1 MSKKIKIILTIS
13 LLLNILLVGF
23 HIGMIAKKQ
32 WHGHHKELLHI
43 KFSNSLTHLPNAQ
56 QQQLEEKLQRFQ
68 QQEITN
74 HKKIKRLYSDIFNLL
89 LAPVFE
95 PSLYEEKGQQ
105 LAQLKQRK
113 DKLINGFIKETAL
126 SLDQQQRK
134 NFFGALKKCKK
145 N

>member
-32 WHGHHKELLHI
+32 WHGHHKELHI

-95 PSLYEEKGQQ
+95 LSLYEEKSQQ

-113 DKLINGFIKETAL
+113 DKLIKGFIKETAL

-134 NFFGALKKCKK
+134 NFFGALKKYRK